1 MIKISNIKSLVTW
14 DNNTNQLRITDN
26 QNLYLK
32 NNIIAAITNENL
44 DFDLEIDAEN
54 AIITPGFIDCHT
66 HPIFNDSRSNDFKLR
81 TSGKTYQEISDQG
94 GGINSSVE
102 SLRKVTEN
110 ELYDKCISRIDDFL
124 FNGTTT
130 IEAKSG
136 YGLTLKDEIKS
147 LNVIKKINQN
157 HILELIPTFLGAHAV
172 PNNFIDKK
180 NEYIDLIC
188 DEMIPKIS
196 SLNLATFCDVFC
208 ENKYFNYEESLKIL
222 TSAKNHGLIPRL
234 HADEFED
241 SRGIELA
248 CNVEAVSA
256 DHLMAAN
263 EKHFDKLANSNT
275 VAVILPGTTFFLGQ
289 HNYVDASKL
298 ISCGCEVA
306 LATDFNPGSCTINSI
321 PQIMFLAMTYCNMSF
336 DDVFKAVTIN
346 AAKAIGKSSSI
357 GLIKEGYQADLL
369 FWEIEDIYE
378 IPYWFN
384 STKIS
389 KIVKKGKL
397 ITL

>member
-14 DNNTNQLRITDN
+14 DNNANQLRITDN
-26 QNLYLK
+26 KNLYLK
-32 NNIIAAITNENL
+32 KNKISAITNENL

-54 AIITPGFIDCHT
+54 TIITPGFIDCHT

-81 TSGKTYQEISDQG
+81 TSGKTYQEINDQG

-188 DEMIPKIS
+188 DVMIPKIS

-222 TSAKNHGLIPRL
+222 TSAKNYGLTPRL

-298 ISCGCEVA
+298 ISCGCEIA

-346 AAKAIGKSSSI
+346 AAKAIRKSSSI

-384 STKIS
+384 SRKIS